1 MDDGQVSMDFLM
13 AITIFTFGLVLLI
26 SQVPML
32 FAPLQTVSTDIQPVA
47 YRTSMILVE
56 DGGIYKDVDEIT
68 GETMIRSNWEDPN
81 GTGKNYS
88 QNCNDIANYTDN
100 VTRIG
105 LAMSTRELG
114 WPSSSEDIVPNN
126 LSVNKINAFQD
137 WWGDST
143 NQSKIVGKLG
153 LRVTYNDNQIN
164 YSYNISL
171 RDFDDTPV
179 NSSNPL
185 LLVGDS
191 IPTSGSVTVEKIE
204 RIVAIDNTTDVTN
217 TTSIAGHECAKLVV
231 CIWR

>member
-13 AITIFTFGLVLLI
+13 AITIFALGLVLLI

-56 DGGIYKDVDEIT
+56 DGGIYENETTGYIT
-68 GETMIRSNWEDPN
+68 SDWEDPE
-81 GTGKNYS
+81 GTGGNYS
-88 QNCNDIANYTDN
+88 QNCINIVNYTDN
-100 VTRIG
+100 VKRIG
-105 LAMSTRELG
+105 LAMSTRELE

-126 LSVNKINAFQD
+126 LSVNKINALQD
-137 WWGDST
+137 WWGNST
-143 NQSKIVGKLG
+143 NQSKIVEKLG
-153 LRVTYNDNQIN
+153 LRVTYNNNPIT

-171 RDFDDTPV
+171 VNFSDNLIP
-179 NSSNPL
+179 NSSDPL
-185 LLVGDS
+185 LAIGDS

-204 RIVAIDNTTDVTN
+204 RIVAIDNTTGLTGN
-217 TTSIAGHECAKLVV
+217 RTIAGHECAKLVV

>member
-13 AITIFTFGLVLLI
+13 AITIFALGLVLLI

-56 DGGIYKDVDEIT
+56 DGGIYNESGNLISD
-68 GETMIRSNWEDPN
+68 WEKHTTDP
-81 GTGKNYS
+81 
-88 QNCNDIANYTDN
+88 DN
-100 VTRIG
+100 ISRIG

-126 LSVNKINAFQD
+126 LSRQKIKAFNNMSTVNI
-137 WWGDST
+137 T
-143 NQSKIVGKLG
+143 GKLG
-153 LRVTYNDNQIN
+153 LSVTYNGNPIN

-171 RDFDDTPV
+171 KAFNESLIW
-179 NSSNPL
+179 NSTSSKAVL
-185 LLVGDS
+185 RIGDS

-204 RIVAIDNTTDVTN
+204 RIVAIDNTTGLKGNRT
-217 TTSIAGHECAKLVV
+217 IAGHECAKLVV

>member
-1 MDDGQVSMDFLM
+1 
-13 AITIFTFGLVLLI
+13 
-26 SQVPML
+26 ML

-56 DGGIYKDVDEIT
+56 DGGVYENETT
-68 GETMIRSNWEDPN
+68 GYIKSDWEDPDE
-81 GTGKNYS
+81 TGRNYT

-100 VTRIG
+100 VKRIG

-126 LSVNKINAFQD
+126 LSVNKINALHD
-137 WWGDST
+137 WWDST
-143 NQSKIVGKLG
+143 NQSKIRDKLG
-153 LRVTYNDNQIN
+153 LLVTYNNNPIN

-204 RIVAIDNTTDVTN
+204 RIVAIDNITDVTN
-217 TTSIAGHECAKLVV
+217 TTPIAGHECAKLVV

>member
-13 AITIFTFGLVLLI
+13 AITIFALGLVLLI

-56 DGGIYKDVDEIT
+56 DGGVYENETT
-68 GETMIRSNWEDPN
+68 GYIRSDWEDPEEY
-81 GTGKNYS
+81 GWNYN
-88 QNCNDIANYTDN
+88 QNCINITNYTDN
-100 VTRIG
+100 VKRIG

-126 LSVNKINAFQD
+126 LSVNKITAFQD
-137 WWGDST
+137 WWNDT
-143 NQSKIVGKLG
+143 ANQSKIVGKLG
-153 LRVTYNDNQIN
+153 LRVTYNNNPIT

-171 RDFDDTPV
+171 RDFDDTLV
-179 NSSNPL
+179 NSSDPL
-185 LLVGDS
+185 LQIGDS
-191 IPTSGSVTVEKIE
+191 IPTSGSITVEKIE
-204 RIVAIDNTTDVTN
+204 RIVAIGNTTDVTN

>member
-56 DGGIYKDVDEIT
+56 DGGIYNGSSGISSDWDEY
-68 GETMIRSNWEDPN
+68 PN
-81 GTGKNYS
+81 DYNNIS
-88 QNCNDIANYTDN
+88 
-100 VTRIG
+100 RIG

-126 LSVNKINAFQD
+126 LSRQKIEAFNNM
-137 WWGDST
+137 ST
-143 NQSKIVGKLG
+143 ANITGKLG
-153 LRVTYNDNQIN
+153 LHVTYNNNPIN

-171 RDFDDTPV
+171 VNFSDNLIL
-179 NSSNPL
+179 NSSSAPL

-204 RIVAIDNTTDVTN
+204 RIVAIDNTTGLTEN
-217 TTSIAGHECAKLVV
+217 RTIAGHECAKLVV